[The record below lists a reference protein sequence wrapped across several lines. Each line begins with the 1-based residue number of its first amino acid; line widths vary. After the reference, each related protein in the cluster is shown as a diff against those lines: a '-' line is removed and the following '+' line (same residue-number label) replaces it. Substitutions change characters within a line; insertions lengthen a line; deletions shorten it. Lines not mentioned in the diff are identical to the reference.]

1 VFLSAHSESLHSMSE
16 QMNALNKLKM
26 IFYCFYFVAF
36 MTLYLCDKFQVR
48 NERNKAREE
57 SKMLRTKLES
67 ALKETNAIKREK
79 LELEAQNDQLKK
91 EMERI
96 HLLLL
101 KHAGT
106 WDHELLEALESEDP
120 EHDVSSK
127 TVDGGSAIGSSSSQ
141 NVPELA
147 VNSVSGDLFH
157 LNESLQSRPERE
169 HGDSL
174 VIDKDSCI
182 EEYIL
187 QGAVPKHAV
196 EMYVTT
202 KENAVDRDVD
212 GLDHASRDEL
222 GLAVC
227 SEVTQTLNKTEVIL
241 DFQCRI
247 NDDALPMN
255 RRFSQQ
261 AVSDLPSPDKEHL
274 LQKLSMLQ
282 LRLDEASKTVQA
294 ERE

>member
-1 VFLSAHSESLHSMSE
+1 
-16 QMNALNKLKM
+16 
-26 IFYCFYFVAF
+26 
-36 MTLYLCDKFQVR
+36 
-48 NERNKAREE
+48 
-57 SKMLRTKLES
+57 MLRTKLES

-79 LELEAQNDQLKK
+79 LEMETENDQLKK

-101 KHAGT
+101 KHAGQ

-127 TVDGGSAIGSSSSQ
+127 TANGGSAVVTSSIQS
-141 NVPELA
+141 VGEVA
-147 VNSVSGDLFH
+147 VNSLHTDIFG
-157 LNESLQSRPERE
+157 LNESLQSKPERE
-169 HGDSL
+169 HGDPL
-174 VIDKDSCI
+174 VTNKDLCI

-187 QGAVPKHAV
+187 QGAVPRHAV
-196 EMYVTT
+196 EMYVSA

-212 GLDHASRDEL
+212 GLVRASVDDL

-227 SEVTQTLNKTEVIL
+227 TEVTQNLNKSELTV
-241 DFQCRI
+241 DFDCKT
-247 NDDALPMN
+247 NDDTLSMN

-261 AVSDLPSPDKEHL
+261 TDSDLPSPDKEHL

>member
-1 VFLSAHSESLHSMSE
+1 
-16 QMNALNKLKM
+16 MND
-26 IFYCFYFVAF
+26 FY
-36 MTLYLCDKFQVR
+36 LYLSSYYILCKSSFYNEFQVR

-79 LELEAQNDQLKK
+79 LEMETQNDQLKK

-101 KHAGT
+101 KHAGQ

-127 TVDGGSAIGSSSSQ
+127 TANVGTAVVTSSLQS
-141 NVPELA
+141 VGEVA
-147 VNSVSGDLFH
+147 VNSVHADVFG
-157 LNESLQSRPERE
+157 LNESLQSKPERD
-169 HGDSL
+169 HGDPL
-174 VIDKDSCI
+174 VTNKDLCI

-187 QGAVPKHAV
+187 QGAVPRHAV
-196 EMYVTT
+196 EMYVSA

-212 GLDHASRDEL
+212 GLVPASVDDL

-227 SEVTQTLNKTEVIL
+227 GEVTQNVNKSEGTV
-241 DFQCRI
+241 DFECKT
-247 NDDALPMN
+247 NDDASSMS

-261 AVSDLPSPDKEHL
+261 ADSDLPSPDKEHL

>member
-1 VFLSAHSESLHSMSE
+1 MCVILS
-16 QMNALNKLKM
+16 
-26 IFYCFYFVAF
+26 FYI
-36 MTLYLCDKFQVR
+36 TFQVR

-67 ALKETNAIKREK
+67 AFKEINAVKREK

-101 KHAGT
+101 KHAGQ

-127 TVDGGSAIGSSSSQ
+127 TVDVGSAVGSSGLQ
-141 NVPELA
+141 NVTELA
-147 VNSVSGDLFH
+147 ANSLSADLFD

-169 HGDSL
+169 HGDPL

-187 QGAVPKHAV
+187 QGAVPRHAV
-196 EMYVTT
+196 EMYVAA

-212 GLDHASRDEL
+212 GLDHVSRSDL
-222 GLAVC
+222 GLDVS
-227 SEVTQTLNKTEVIL
+227 SELTQNLNKTEITL
-241 DFQCRI
+241 DFQCKT
-247 NDDALPMN
+247 DDYTLPMN
-255 RRFSQQ
+255 RQFSQQ
-261 AVSDLPSPDKEHL
+261 ADSDLPSPDKEHL

>member
-1 VFLSAHSESLHSMSE
+1 MSFVVCILE
-16 QMNALNKLKM
+16 IVQM
-26 IFYCFYFVAF
+26 C
-36 MTLYLCDKFQVR
+36 LCKKFQVR

-57 SKMLRTKLES
+57 SKMMRTKLES
-67 ALKETNAIKREK
+67 ALKESNAVKREK

-101 KHAGT
+101 KHAGQ

-127 TVDGGSAIGSSSSQ
+127 TADGGSAVGSSSLQ
-141 NVPELA
+141 NAAEVA
-147 VNSVSGDLFH
+147 VNSVSTDLFK

-182 EEYIL
+182 EEYVL
-187 QGAVPKHAV
+187 QGAVPRHAV
-196 EMYVTT
+196 EMYVTA
-202 KENAVDRDVD
+202 KENVVD
-212 GLDHASRDEL
+212 GYVDELDHASRNDL
-222 GLAVC
+222 GLVVS
-227 SEVTQTLNKTEVIL
+227 SEVTQNVNKTDVTL
-241 DFQCRI
+241 DFQCKT
-247 NDDALPMN
+247 NDDMLTVS
-255 RRFSQQ
+255 RGFSQQ
-261 AVSDLPSPDKEHL
+261 ADSDLPSPDKEHL